1 MRGVYVLRGKFDAV
15 VRIFSATKGTH
26 NTERERGHAVPEVH
40 RQQTADKLL
49 GCACPDTR
57 WRMERVCLE

>member
-40 RQQTADKLL
+40 RQQDSRHAAA
-49 GCACPDTR
+49 CACPDTR
-57 WRMERVCLE
+57 RMERVCLE